1 MPDAADRSRHPRRRE
16 FARRAGSWLGW
27 WVVLMAI
34 WVIVDDST
42 GRDELIA
49 GALAAAVSAALT
61 EVASHQAGV
70 GYRIRIGWLAA
81 AVRLPGQVL
90 RETVVV
96 FGALGR
102 RIAAGTEPAGGF
114 VAEPV
119 RPGPDTERGRTRR
132 ALLVGAQSL
141 SPNKFV
147 LGIDADRGVL
157 ISHKLVLA
165 PGDTPE

>member
-1 MPDAADRSRHPRRRE
+1 MRDHRHRGLAGRRL
-16 FARRAGSWLGW
+16 ATWLGW

-34 WVIVDDST
+34 WVIVDDSI

-61 EVASHQAGV
+61 EVASHQARV
-70 GYRIRIGWLAA
+70 GYRFRIGWLAA
-81 AVRLPGQVL
+81 AARLPGQVA
-90 RETVVV
+90 RETAVV
-96 FGALGR
+96 FAALGR
-102 RIAAGTEPAGGF
+102 RIVSGQEPAGGF

-119 RPGPDTERGRTRR
+119 RAGPDTDAGRTRR

-147 LGIDADRGVL
+147 LGIDAGRGVL
-157 ISHKLVLA
+157 IAHKLVLA
-165 PGDTPE
+165 PGDRPE